1 MGDSLSAMYDNYD
14 DYKHLCKVLGLA
26 YLPLRGYIGEG
37 DKTFYDDQERILKL
51 YNCANQYQLYAI
63 MNCSED
69 ALKKK

>member
-1 MGDSLSAMYDNYD
+1 MGDSLSAIYD
-14 DYKHLCKVLGLA
+14 DYYDYKYLCKVLGLA
-26 YLPLRGYIGEG
+26 CLSLRGHIGEG
-37 DKTFYDDQERILKL
+37 DKAFYDDQERILKL